1 MQALYALESF
11 DAFDLKDAEAQRK
24 KGLQLLTEKFVNAA
38 ELFNVSMLYIARIA
52 QYAETDSR
60 QRSSKYLPTEADLS
74 VNTKI
79 AGNLYLWDLLENA
92 TFQERISEDKLELKI
107 EMERVKKTYQHL
119 CTTEKYLDYIQND
132 DRTAAEDKSM
142 LYFIWKEEM
151 IHNEDFQ
158 EYMADTFDG
167 WEDDK
172 DMVMMLV
179 ENFFKN
185 PKNINFLQF
194 ISGEKNEY
202 ARSLLTTVLEKEAV
216 LMEYI
221 EPKLNNWD
229 ADRVA
234 TIDLLLLKMGVSE
247 FLFFPT
253 IPTKVTINEY
263 IEIAKNYSTPQSG
276 QFVNGVLDNLL
287 KELSQAN
294 KIRKIE
300 RTKN

>member
-11 DAFDLKDAEAQRK
+11 GAFDFKDAEAQRK
-24 KGLQLLTEKFVNAA
+24 KGLQLLTEKFMNAA
-38 ELFNVSMLYIARIA
+38 ELFNISVLYMARIA
-52 QYAETDSR
+52 QFAETDAR
-60 QRSSKYLPTEADLS
+60 LRSSKYLPSEADLN

-79 AGNLYLWDLLENA
+79 SGNIYLWYLLEND
-92 TFQERISEDKLELKI
+92 TFKERINEDKLDTKVEDD
-107 EMERVKKTYQHL
+107 RVKKMYQHL
-119 CTTEKYLDYIQND
+119 CTEETYLSYIQNEE
-132 DRTAAEDKSM
+132 RTAAEDKAM
-142 LYFIWKEEM
+142 MYFIWKNEM
-151 IHNEDFQ
+151 IKNDDFM
-158 EYMADTFDG
+158 EYINDTFDG

-172 DMVMMLV
+172 DMVMMLM

-185 PKNINFLQF
+185 PKGINFLQF
-194 ISGEKNEY
+194 ISPEKNEY
-202 ARSLLTTVLEKEAV
+202 ARNLLTTVLEKETV
-216 LMEYI
+216 LMEFI
-221 EPKLNNWD
+221 EPKLKNWD

-234 TIDLLLLKMGVSE
+234 SIDLILLKMGISE

-276 QFVNGVLDNLL
+276 QFINGVLDNLL
-287 KELSQAN
+287 KELTQAN